1 MPRKLTTKAI
11 TDDAITADKIVA
23 GAVTADIGNLAITHA
38 HLHTDMDLSSKNV
51 TLPSL
56 ANLTVTGDLTV
67 DTNTLKI
74 DSTNNRVGIGTA
86 TPTQMLDVTG
96 GNVRLQSSGEAGP
109 HTYRDGDNGNDLRF
123 YSTGG
128 TFASPT
134 AKGSGTAIG
143 NTHYHSYDG
152 SQYRIAASIL
162 AKSDGP
168 ASTNVTPGRLEFYTT
183 AGASGASGTERI
195 RIHESGHTEVKNGYL
210 SAPYVVGSNWTDN
223 SVYGFKSYN
232 NQSVGVSF
240 GSGST
245 AFNVATMQ
253 ITIPATTGVT
263 HWNVIVRGSW
273 TGAQP
278 GHRLWGAIALD
289 SSNNNSYTNNTSS
302 EPTSGW
308 HESSWY
314 ESDLSVAAYSWIT
327 SSAYTNVT
335 AGTYYVKL
343 GAWASTS
350 GGTCWRSGVNA
361 IWFPSN

>member
-11 TDDAITADKIVA
+11 TDDAITADKIVT
-23 GAVTADIGNLAITHA
+23 GAVTADIPSQGITTDKIADLGITTDKIADLGITHA
-38 HLHTDMDLSSKNV
+38 KLHTSMDLSGKTVTLPSASVTHANLHNTMDLSSKTV

-56 ANLTVTGDLTV
+56 SDLTVT
-67 DTNTLKI
+67 NYI
-74 DSTNNRVGIGTA
+74 ST
-86 TPTQMLDVTG
+86 
-96 GNVRLQSSGEAGP
+96 
-109 HTYRDGDNGNDLRF
+109 
-123 YSTGG
+123 
-128 TFASPT
+128 
-134 AKGSGTAIG
+134 
-143 NTHYHSYDG
+143 
-152 SQYRIAASIL
+152 
-162 AKSDGP
+162 
-168 ASTNVTPGRLEFYTT
+168 
-183 AGASGASGTERI
+183 
-195 RIHESGHTEVKNGYL
+195 
-210 SAPYVVGSNWTDN
+210 PYVVGSNWTDN

-232 NQSVGVSF
+232 NQNVGVSF

-245 AFNVATMQ
+245 PFNVAVMQ

-263 HWNVIVRGSW
+263 HWNVIVRGGW

-289 SSNNNSYTNNTSS
+289 SSNNTSYNNNTGS
-302 EPTSGW
+302 EPSNGW

-314 ESDLSVAAYSWIT
+314 ESDLSVAAYTWLT

-350 GGTCWRSGVNA
+350 GGSCWRAGVNA